1 MRLRESIS
9 AARRGDPIQNA
20 AGEMEFEFQFGADDP
35 TFAGHFPGRPILP
48 GVFQLELTRVAAE
61 SVLKCSL
68 SIREIRKAKF
78 QRPILPEE
86 TVRLA
91 LKLSEHGGTIQAR
104 AGFSVG
110 GEPAGETVLVLWRS
124 N

>member
-1 MRLRESIS
+1 MRMLESIA

-20 AGEMEFEFQFGADDP
+20 EGEMVFEFQFGADDP

-48 GVFQLELTRVAAE
+48 GIFQLDLTRLAAE
-61 SVLKCSL
+61 FVLKHPL
-68 SIREIRKAKF
+68 SVQEIRKAKF

-91 LKLSEHGGTIQAR
+91 LKLSLNGERIQAR
-104 AGFSVG
+104 AGFTVG
-110 GEPAGETVLVLWRS
+110 GEPAGETVLLLWRS